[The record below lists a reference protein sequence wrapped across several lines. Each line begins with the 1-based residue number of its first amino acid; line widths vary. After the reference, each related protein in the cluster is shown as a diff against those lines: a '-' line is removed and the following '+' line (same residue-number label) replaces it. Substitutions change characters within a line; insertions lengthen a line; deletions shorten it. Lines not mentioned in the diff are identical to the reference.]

1 MNTNL
6 FNSFI
11 LYDLSKDD
19 AVKAYMNSDAVT
31 LANILIE
38 KAEKNGYSG
47 NVFKSHIADIFISHR
62 NIFSLN
68 CENKADVLGT
78 TLYDAALNDIRTLLE
93 VLKTDLTE
101 AFPEYPVFRLLENY
115 RPVKKNQNQNIEYIL
130 NTSSPEDIINHLIKT
145 YNTYGCGKIS
155 LYRSFKFDREKGLV
169 GIEEPDKIT
178 FDELIGYDIQKNKL
192 IENTEAFINGYAA
205 NNVLLVGARGTGKS
219 SCVKALVNKYYSQG
233 LRLIE
238 ITKDQIEDVAL
249 LYSNLKTRGSKFIIF
264 LDDLSFDEHE
274 IQYKYMKSLLEGGSE
289 NKPDNVLFY
298 ATSNRRHIIKEV
310 WGDRQERGEDAEIH
324 TQDTLNEKLSLSD
337 RFGITITFPKP
348 TPQQYIDI
356 VKALARKNDIQ
367 VSDEILEKEAKKW
380 EMHQKGLS
388 GRTAKQFINNFSYG
402 IKNE

>member
-1 MNTNL
+1 MTNTL

-11 LYDLSKDD
+11 LYDLSCDD
-19 AVKAYMNSDAVT
+19 AVKAYMERDVAA
-31 LANILIE
+31 LANLLIE

-47 NVFKSHIADIFISHR
+47 DVFKAHIADIFISNR

-68 CENKADVLGT
+68 CENKEKVEGT
-78 TLYDAALNDIRTLLE
+78 TIYEAALNDIKIFLD
-93 VLKTDLTE
+93 VLKIDLE
-101 AFPEYPVFRLLENY
+101 QLFPEYPIFKMLKDY
-115 RPVKKNQNQNIEYIL
+115 KPVKKKENPNTEYIL
-130 NTSSPEDIINHLIKT
+130 NNSSPEDIIKYLIKT
-145 YNTYGCGKIS
+145 YNMYGCGKIS
-155 LYRSFKFDREKGLV
+155 LYRSFKFDREKGLI

-178 FDELIGYDIQKNKL
+178 FDELIGYDIQKKKL
-192 IENTEAFINGYAA
+192 IDNTEAFISGYPS

-249 LYSNLKTRGSKFIIF
+249 IYSNLKTRGSKFIIF

-356 VKALARKNDIQ
+356 VKALASKNDIG
-367 VSDEILEKEAKKW
+367 VSDEILEREARKW
-380 EMHQKGLS
+380 ELYQKGLS
-388 GRTAKQFINNFSYG
+388 GRTAKQFINNFMWG
-402 IKNE
+402 IKN